1 MPYIPPEVVAQARE
15 MDLLTYLRTYE
26 PQELV
31 HFGGNTYCTREH
43 DSLKISNGKWC
54 WFSRGI
60 GGKTALDYLI
70 KVKELPFT
78 EAVERIVGRAAER
91 PSVFHAR
98 AQPEKPKTLLLPPKS
113 NSNTRVIAYLKSRGI
128 DGGLIEQ
135 CIRSGQLYESLP
147 YHNAVLVGMDRNG
160 TPRYACLR
168 GIGTDFKGEATGSDK
183 RFSFALPAT
192 GESRMLC
199 VFESAIDLL
208 SYATMAQAGGLS
220 WRSQHLLSLAGVYKP
235 QKETQEHRLPLAL
248 TQYLKDHAEIKTIC
262 LCLDNDMTGRSA
274 TEAIR
279 QQLAERYK
287 VASAFPRQGKDYND
301 WLCIRMGLQPAKE
314 NPMTERSFAR

>member
-1 MPYIPPEVVAQARE
+1 MAKNNKADMSCARVKKYTASDVSKAE
-15 MDLLTYLRTYE
+15 RHNERKNETYE
-26 PQELV
+26 NMNVIEERIPFNV
-31 HFGGNTYCTREH
+31 HF
-43 DSLKISNGKWC
+43 
-54 WFSRGI
+54 
-60 GGKTALDYLI
+60 KTPTA
-70 KVKELPFT
+70 PT
-78 EAVERIVGRAAER
+78 
-91 PSVFHAR
+91 
-98 AQPEKPKTLLLPPKS
+98 
-113 NSNTRVIAYLKSRGI
+113 
-128 DGGLIEQ
+128 
-135 CIRSGQLYESLP
+135 
-147 YHNAVLVGMDRNG
+147 
-160 TPRYACLR
+160 YACLR

>member
-1 MPYIPPEVVAQARE
+1 M
-15 MDLLTYLRTYE
+15 
-26 PQELV
+26 
-31 HFGGNTYCTREH
+31 
-43 DSLKISNGKWC
+43 
-54 WFSRGI
+54 
-60 GGKTALDYLI
+60 
-70 KVKELPFT
+70 
-78 EAVERIVGRAAER
+78 GRAAER

-147 YHNAVLVGMDRNG
+147 YHNAVFVGMDRNG

-235 QKETQEHRLPLAL
+235 QKETQEHRLPVAL

-274 TEAIR
+274 TETIR

-287 VASAFPRQGKDYND
+287 VASAFPGKARIITIGFVYGWDCNRRKK
-301 WLCIRMGLQPAKE
+301 IR
-314 NPMTERSFAR
+314 